1 MNAIQEELL
10 ERMTTSGALLEGHF
24 KLSSGLHSGNYLQ
37 CALLLSHPQNA
48 AFVGEQLAQSIK
60 ALKPDVVVSPAM
72 GGLIVGHEVAR
83 SLGVPFLFSER
94 VEGQMQ
100 LRRFPHPGKVRFV
113 IVEDVITTGK
123 STVEAAAPLI
133 EQGAAW
139 VGVACIADRTGGEH
153 SLPLKLHSL
162 IALDFP
168 VYAPEGCSLCAGNI
182 PLVKP
187 GSRPN
192 TASL

>member
-1 MNAIQEELL
+1 MNAIKEELL
-10 ERMTTSGALLEGHF
+10 ERMIKSGALLEGHF

-48 AFVGEQLAQSIK
+48 AFVGEQLARSMK
-60 ALKPDVVVSPAM
+60 ELKPDVVVSPAM

-83 SLGVPFLFSER
+83 SLGVPFLFTER

-100 LRRFPHPGKVRFV
+100 LRRFPHPGKVRFL

-123 STVEAAAPLI
+123 STVEAAVPLI
-133 EQGAAW
+133 AGGAEW
-139 VGVACIADRTGGEH
+139 VGVACIADRTGGDH
-153 SLPLKLHSL
+153 SLPLPLHPL
-162 IALDFP
+162 IDLDFP
-168 VYAPEGCSLCAGNI
+168 VYESEGCPLCAGDI

-187 GSRPN
+187 GSRPS
-192 TASL
+192 TAGL

>member
-10 ERMTTSGALLEGHF
+10 ERMTTSGALLDGHF

-48 AFVGEQLAQSIK
+48 AFVGEHLAQSIK
-60 ALKPDVVVSPAM
+60 ILKPDVVVSPAM

-133 EQGAAW
+133 AGGAEW
-139 VGVACIADRTGGEH
+139 VGVACIADRTGGDH

-162 IALDFP
+162 IALNFP
-168 VYAPEGCSLCAGNI
+168 VYAPDGCPLCTGNV

>member
-1 MNAIQEELL
+1 MNAVQEELL
-10 ERMTTSGALLEGHF
+10 ERMIQSGALLEGHF

-48 AFVGEQLAQSIK
+48 AFVGEELAKIIK
-60 ALKPDVVVSPAM
+60 DFRPDVVVSPAM

-83 SLGVPFLFSER
+83 ALGVPFLFSER
-94 VEGQMQ
+94 VDGQMQ
-100 LRRFPHPGKVRFV
+100 LRRFPHPGKVRFI

-123 STVEAAAPLI
+123 STIEAAAPLI
-133 EQGAAW
+133 DGGAEW
-139 VGVACIADRTGGEH
+139 VGVACIADRTGGDH
-153 SLPLKLHSL
+153 SLPLPLHSL

-168 VYAPEGCSLCAGNI
+168 VYEPGGCPICAGNI

-187 GSRPN
+187 GSRPS
-192 TASL
+192 TANL